1 MFVTTLPK
9 TLKRGQMAVALILIM
24 IPLLSLIGLGADIG
38 LLYFHWGIVQ
48 KAADAAVLAGAGYLP
63 NHTATAKTTASGYA
77 TTNGLG
83 SSEIVSNTVAADN
96 MSITMTTSRTVPY
109 YFLTLVG
116 VSSGTV
122 KPIAK
127 AGIQQ
132 NTEQARGLIPVGLP
146 CTTGNTTTN
155 CGYTTGTLY
164 HLVQAGTNG
173 NGGSW
178 NVGPG
183 NWGRLALG
191 APGGD
196 QFLNNLINGY
206 QGSINVGDIISA
218 ETGQLNGPTSTGVDD
233 RVNTGIAVN
242 GTVTN
247 PTLTSVPA
255 YDPRLVAVP
264 MVDFTG
270 ATGSSV
276 QLPVTGFAL
285 MWLQSYTAKGSQK
298 TLDAYFLGTVPVTS
312 VPSSVN
318 TFGQLHPILLQ

>member
-1 MFVTTLPK
+1 
-9 TLKRGQMAVALILIM
+9 MAVALILIM

-63 NHTATAKTTASGYA
+63 NQTSTAQTTARAYA

-83 SSEIVSNTVAADN
+83 SSEILLTPVAQDH

-109 YFLTLVG
+109 YFLKLVG
-116 VSSGTV
+116 LSSGTV

-132 NTEQARGLIPVGLP
+132 NTEQARGLIPIGLP
-146 CTTGNTTTN
+146 CTTGNTAPN

-206 QGSINVGDIISA
+206 QGSINVGDNIRA
-218 ETGQLNGPTSTGVDD
+218 ETGQLNGPTSAGVNDA
-233 RVNTGIAVN
+233 RVSTGIAVN

-247 PTLTSVPA
+247 PTLSTIPA

-285 MWLQSYTAKGSQK
+285 MWLQSYTSKGPNK
-298 TLDAYFLGTVPVTS
+298 TLDAYFLGTVPITS
-312 VPSSVN
+312 VPSTVN

>member
-1 MFVTTLPK
+1 MFGTTLQPK
-9 TLKRGQMAVALILIM
+9 TLKRGQIAVALILVM
-24 IPLLSLIGLGADIG
+24 LPLLGLIGLGADIG

-63 NHTATAKTTASGYA
+63 NHTSTAQITASGYA
-77 TTNGLG
+77 TTNGLRTG
-83 SSEIVSNTVAADN
+83 EIVSNTVAADN

-109 YFLTLVG
+109 YFLKLVG
-116 VSSGTV
+116 LSSGTV

-132 NTEQARGLIPVGLP
+132 DTEQARGLIPVGLP
-146 CTTGNTTTN
+146 CSTTN
-155 CGYTTGTLY
+155 CSYTTGTLY

-191 APGGD
+191 ASGAD

-206 QGSINVGDIISA
+206 QGSINVGDNISA
-218 ETGQLNGPTSTGVDD
+218 ETGQVNGPTSAGVDT

-247 PTLTSVPA
+247 PTLASVPA

-264 MVDFTG
+264 LVDFTG

-276 QLPVTGFAL
+276 QLPVMGFAL
-285 MWLQSYTAKGSQK
+285 MWLQSYTAKGANK
-298 TLDAYFLGTVPVTS
+298 TLDAYFLGTVPITS
-312 VPSSVN
+312 VPSTVN